1 MQSIGPSASYTMLL
15 NFATVD
21 VFTDRQ
27 FGGNPL
33 AVLPDARGLTSEQM
47 QAVAAEF
54 NLSETTFVLPPRDA
68 ANTAQVRIFT
78 PRAELPFAG
87 HPNVGT
93 AFVLAGATASAAR
106 PTTGD
111 TMVFEEKAGLVRI
124 ELLGE
129 RSAVSGARITAPEGF
144 SVGENIAPGIVAAAC
159 SLAPAAIDTRAHQPC
174 IASCGTPFVVAA
186 VTSRAALAAAR
197 PRSEIFDQHALATG
211 IHLYVEA
218 ASPVADIEAR
228 MFAPQFG
235 VTEDPATGS
244 ANVALIALLAALRAE
259 PDLRLERR
267 ISQGVDMGRPSLM
280 AASAIKRDGKIVAA
294 HIGGNCVPVMTG
306 VIVIADAQEPGA

>member
-1 MQSIGPSASYTMLL
+1 VQL
-15 NFATVD
+15 NFATID

-33 AVLPDARGLTSEQM
+33 AVLPDARGLTSDEM

-54 NLSETTFVLPPRDA
+54 NLSETTFVLPPQDE

-93 AFVLAGATASAAR
+93 AFVLAGCTISAAR

-111 TMVFEEKAGLVRI
+111 TMIFEEKAGLVRI
-124 ELLGE
+124 QLLGD
-129 RSAVSGARITAPEGF
+129 RSAVTGARLAAPQGF
-144 SVGENIAPGIVAAAC
+144 SMGETIDREIVASAC
-159 SLAPAAIDTRAHQPC
+159 SLAPADIDTRAHQPC
-174 IASCGTPFVVAA
+174 IASCGLPLIFAA
-186 VTSRAALAAAR
+186 VTSRAALATAR
-197 PRSEIFDQHALATG
+197 PRSEIFAQHELATG

-228 MFAPQFG
+228 MFAPRFG
-235 VTEDPATGS
+235 VIEDPATGS
-244 ANVALIALLAALRAE
+244 ANVALIALLATLRAE

-267 ISQGVDMGRPSLM
+267 ISQGVDMGRPSLLI
-280 AASAIKRDGKIVAA
+280 ASAEKRAGKVIEA
-294 HIGGNCVPVMTG
+294 HIGGSCVPVMSG
-306 VIVIADAQEPGA
+306 VIALR

>member
-1 MQSIGPSASYTMLL
+1 MRRGGAMKLD
-15 NFATVD
+15 FATVD

-33 AVLPDARGLTSEQM
+33 AVVPDARGLTSAQM

-54 NLSETTFVLPPRDA
+54 NLSETTFVLPPQEA

-87 HPNVGT
+87 HPNIGT
-93 AFVLAGATASAAR
+93 AFVLAGAATSAAR
-106 PTTGD
+106 PITGD
-111 TMVFEEKAGLVRI
+111 SMIFEEKAGLVRI
-124 ELLGE
+124 QLLRD
-129 RSAVSGARITAPEGF
+129 RSAVTGARLAAPQAL
-144 SVGENIAPGIVAAAC
+144 SIGENIASEIVASAC
-159 SLAPAAIDTRAHQPC
+159 SIASTDIDTRVHQPC
-174 IASCGTPFVVAA
+174 IASCGVPLIFAA

-197 PRSEIFDQHALATG
+197 PRTEIFAQHVPTGLATG

-218 ASPVADIEAR
+218 ATPVADIEAR
-228 MFAPQFG
+228 MFAPLYG

-244 ANVALIALLAALRAE
+244 ANVALIALLATLRAE

-267 ISQGVDMGRPSLM
+267 ISQGVDMGRPSLLI
-280 AASAIKRDGKIVAA
+280 ASAEKRAGAVVAA
-294 HIGGNCVPVMTG
+294 HIGGSCVPVMS
-306 VIVIADAQEPGA
+306 GAITLR